1 VEVSAEGRQFRGWL
15 VSGGVSV
22 GDSKTSV
29 TTMKVLGDG
38 LLKAT

>member
-1 VEVSAEGRQFRGWL
+1 

-22 GDSKTSV
+22 EDPKSPV
-29 TTMKVLGDG
+29 ATMKVLGDG